1 MPEDSDS
8 PEKKVKRPRAPR
20 KPNVRMKASKDAFA
34 PEPEVAAKPPSG
46 KKAKPVVEKAPE
58 ALKEKHGNLIAVVR
72 VRGTVGV
79 RGDIANTMLMLRL
92 DRINHCV
99 IVPKN
104 PNFEGMLHKAKDF
117 ITWGEIDRETLE
129 KLISKRGR
137 FAGDKRV
144 TDLSYA
150 KELAQFIL
158 SGKPVKETGIKPVF
172 RLSPPSKGYEPTKA
186 LYPKG
191 ALGYRGEKI
200 NELIKRMI

>member
-8 PEKKVKRPRAPR
+8 IKEKKPRAPR
-20 KPNVRMKASKDAFA
+20 KPRTVKPKASK
-34 PEPEVAAKPPSG
+34 ETHEKP
-46 KKAKPVVEKAPE
+46 AQEKPREKE
-58 ALKEKHGNLIAVVR
+58 TSKHERLFAVVM
-72 VRGTVGV
+72 VRGVVGAD
-79 RGDIANTMLMLRL
+79 RRLKDTLLMLRL

-99 IVPKN
+99 VIPKN
-104 PNFEGMLHKAKDF
+104 SNFEGMLQKARYY
-117 ITWGEIDRETLE
+117 ITWGEIDKETLE

-144 TDLSYA
+144 KDIAYA

-172 RLSPPSKGYEPTKA
+172 RLSPPSKGYESTKA

-191 ALGYRGEKI
+191 SLGYRGEKI